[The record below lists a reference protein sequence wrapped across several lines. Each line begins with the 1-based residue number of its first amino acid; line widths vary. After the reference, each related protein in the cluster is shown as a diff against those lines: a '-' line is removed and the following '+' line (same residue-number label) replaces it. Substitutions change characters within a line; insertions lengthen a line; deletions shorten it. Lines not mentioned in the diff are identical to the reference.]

1 MSFNSDQKEVA
12 NQRQMIRVQD
22 SNLGWISRT
31 WDYLLTLFSRPNIST
46 NIAIT
51 HSLQYMKALPP
62 TQETLNVSQ
71 DKKRSKVSS
80 YSLVSLQGVEG
91 VTPIPL
97 PSNWYI
103 TTLGPYSSP
112 RDLWPWP
119 LMVTAGTKF
128 SVILPL
134 VSLICAVGEVAKGT
148 VKWSVVT
155 WSALDIPTATGT
167 SLSHRVSTPVY
178 PLQRHSGQW

>member
-1 MSFNSDQKEVA
+1 MCGSVEVYHSTHEFLDPTFPL
-12 NQRQMIRVQD
+12 I
-22 SNLGWISRT
+22 LL
-31 WDYLLTLFSRPNIST
+31 LLTECQSGW
-46 NIAIT
+46 
-51 HSLQYMKALPP
+51 
-62 TQETLNVSQ
+62 
-71 DKKRSKVSS
+71 KKDLVSS

-155 WSALDIPTATGT
+155 WSALDIPRATGT

>member
-1 MSFNSDQKEVA
+1 MCGSVEVYHSTHEFLDPTFPL
-12 NQRQMIRVQD
+12 I
-22 SNLGWISRT
+22 LL
-31 WDYLLTLFSRPNIST
+31 LLTHCNTCKLF
-46 NIAIT
+46 
-51 HSLQYMKALPP
+51 HLH
-62 TQETLNVSQ
+62 
-71 DKKRSKVSS
+71 KKCWMSVRIKKDLVSS
-80 YSLVSLQGVEG
+80 DSLVSLQGVEG

-155 WSALDIPTATGT
+155 WSALDIPRATGT

>member
-1 MSFNSDQKEVA
+1 MCGSVEVYHSTHEFLDPTFPL
-12 NQRQMIRVQD
+12 I
-22 SNLGWISRT
+22 LL
-31 WDYLLTLFSRPNIST
+31 LLTHCNTWKLF
-46 NIAIT
+46 
-51 HSLQYMKALPP
+51 HLH
-62 TQETLNVSQ
+62 
-71 DKKRSKVSS
+71 KKRWMSVRIKKDLVSS

-155 WSALDIPTATGT
+155 WSALDIPRATGT